1 MTDFYL
7 NVPDAETFDSLKGVV
22 PFEYAEGG
30 TTQSAGWDVD
40 VIGKGQVY
48 VKSWNAEGEPT
59 YATIPGFL
67 INLRSNYQ
75 LPEGLKQYEVFPA
88 SPIRVWA

>member
-30 TTQSAGWDVD
+30 TTQSTGWDVD
-40 VIGKGQVY
+40 VIGDGQTY

-59 YATIPGFL
+59 YEVIPGFL
-67 INLRSNYQ
+67 INLRSDHA
-75 LPEGLKQYEVFPA
+75 LPEELEQYRVYPT